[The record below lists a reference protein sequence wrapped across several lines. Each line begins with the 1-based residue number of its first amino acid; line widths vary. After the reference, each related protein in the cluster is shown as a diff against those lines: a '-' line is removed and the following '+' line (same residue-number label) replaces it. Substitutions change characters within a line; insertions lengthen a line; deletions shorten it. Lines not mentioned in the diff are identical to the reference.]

1 MGYYTNYDLTELTE
15 EQVEKAAEV
24 SRYNLSNQYETGQIT
39 WYRWNSDMRK
49 VSTMFP
55 DELLTISGVGEE
67 SGDIWKAYFLNGKAQ
82 ICQARI
88 VFEDFDKNK
97 LE

>member
-1 MGYYTNYDLTELTE
+1 MGYYTNYDLTELTD

-24 SRYNLSNQYETGQIT
+24 SGYSLNNQYETDKIK
-39 WYRWNSDMRK
+39 WYSWNSDMRK

-67 SGDIWKAYFLNGKAQ
+67 PEDIWKAYFLNGKSQ

-97 LE
+97 LK

>member
-1 MGYYTNYDLTELTE
+1 
-15 EQVEKAAEV
+15 
-24 SRYNLSNQYETGQIT
+24 
-39 WYRWNSDMRK
+39 MRK

-82 ICQARI
+82 ICQAQI
-88 VFEDFDKNK
+88 IFEDFDKNK
-97 LE
+97 LK